1 MKNTINAEFTKKVNQ
16 QKILHLIREKNCSR
30 IEIAN
35 ITGLTRAAISLICDN
50 LLKEGL
56 IIETQAKIN
65 PRMMAVRMRPQN
77 DVSTDI
83 PSVNGEQLSW
93 QRNGN
98 TLIIEAKGQP
108 VSIYNINGALIQSFT
123 EGQEQII
130 MELTSG
136 YYIINSAGTAQKIIF

>member
-1 MKNTINAEFTKKVNQ
+1 MYGNTTLQNQ
-16 QKILHLIREKNCSR
+16 TLSGAAYYLGNDNNFKYTDSYTLKPFECY
-30 IEIAN
+30 
-35 ITGLTRAAISLICDN
+35 LTP
-50 LLKEGL
+50 

-83 PSVNGEQLSW
+83 PNVDANQLSW

-108 VSIYNINGALIQSFT
+108 VSIYNINGALIQSFA

-130 MELTSG
+130 MELASG